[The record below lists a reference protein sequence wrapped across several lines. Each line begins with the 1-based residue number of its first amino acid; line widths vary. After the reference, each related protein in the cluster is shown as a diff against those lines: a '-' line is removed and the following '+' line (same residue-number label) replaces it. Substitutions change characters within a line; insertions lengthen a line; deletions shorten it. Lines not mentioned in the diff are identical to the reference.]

1 MSKPPSASRP
11 PRPLSRAF
19 QYFAHTGSL
28 SGVLLLACAAV
39 ALLWANSP
47 FAESYFGLLEQR
59 LAVGPEA
66 HPLSLTVLEWLNDGL
81 MAVFFLLV
89 GLEIKR
95 EFLVGELASPRQA
108 SLPIAAAIGG
118 MLVPALLYWLVNP
131 RGPAAHGWA
140 IPMATDIAF
149 ALGVLTLL
157 GSRIPPGLKVFLTAL
172 AIVDDMGAVV
182 VIALFY
188 SGTPVLLPTLVAA
201 GAVALLVL
209 LNKSGVRPVT
219 PYLVIGALLWL
230 ALHEA
235 GMHATIAGVLLAMTI
250 PSRTRINALE
260 FSTHARG
267 LLDEFDKA
275 ETGDLLVLTS
285 KGQQEALHALEKASE
300 QVQAPLI
307 RLEHG
312 LQPLVQYGIMPAFAL
327 ANAGVRLTGEG
338 DGALL
343 TPVTAGVMLGLVV
356 GKPLGIVVFSWIAVR
371 LRLATLP
378 SATSWRFLH
387 GAAWI
392 GGIGFTMS
400 LFIAA
405 LAFDGPMLVPAKIG
419 ILAGSALAGLVGI
432 GLLLHECR
440 RQAAPGS
447 LDLEPEA
454 T

>member
-1 MSKPPSASRP
+1 MNQRISSPRA

-28 SGVLLLACAAV
+28 SGILLLVCAAL
-39 ALLWANSP
+39 ALVWANSP
-47 FAESYFGLLEQR
+47 FADTYFGLLEQR
-59 LAVGPEA
+59 IAVGPEA

-95 EFLVGELASPRQA
+95 EFLVGELASPRHA
-108 SLPIAAAIGG
+108 TLPIAAAIGG
-118 MLVPALLYWLVNP
+118 MVVPALVYWMVNP

-149 ALGVLTLL
+149 ALGVLTIL
-157 GSRIPPGLKVFLTAL
+157 GRGIPSGLKVFLTAL

-188 SGTPVLLPTLVAA
+188 SGTPAILPLLAAVAA
-201 GAVALLVL
+201 VAVLIAM
-209 LNKSGVRPVT
+209 NKGGVRPVT
-219 PYLVIGALLWL
+219 PYLVVGALLWI

-250 PSRTRINALE
+250 PSRTRINAQE
-260 FSTHARG
+260 FSTHARS
-267 LLDEFDKA
+267 LITEFDKA

-285 KGQQEALHALEKASE
+285 KGQQEALHTLEKATE

-327 ANAGVRLTGEG
+327 ANAGVRLTGEVAG
-338 DGALL
+338 PLL
-343 TPVTAGVMLGLVV
+343 TPVTAGIVLGLVA
-356 GKPLGIVVFSWIAVR
+356 GKPLGIVLFSWLAVR
-371 LRLATLP
+371 LRLAALP
-378 SATSWRFLH
+378 AATSWGFLH

-405 LAFDGPMLVPAKIG
+405 LAFNGAMLAPAKVG
-419 ILAGSALAGLVGI
+419 ILAGSALAGMIGI
-432 GLLLHECR
+432 GVLLRER
-440 RQAAPGS
+440 RRMAAAGNAI
-447 LDLEPEA
+447 EA
-454 T
+454 D

>member
-1 MSKPPSASRP
+1 MSKPPSAPRP
-11 PRPLSRAF
+11 ARPLSRAF

-28 SGVLLLACAAV
+28 SGVMLLVSAAV

-47 FAESYFGLLEQR
+47 FAETYFGLLEQR
-59 LAVGPEA
+59 IDVGPAA

-108 SLPIAAAIGG
+108 TLPIAAALGG
-118 MLVPALLYWLVNP
+118 MVVPALLYWLVNP
-131 RGPAAHGWA
+131 RGAAAHGWA

-188 SGTPVLLPTLVAA
+188 SGTPLLLPLLVAA
-201 GAVALLVL
+201 GSVAVLII

-219 PYLVIGALLWL
+219 PYLAVGALLWV

-267 LLDEFDKA
+267 FLDEFDKA

-327 ANAGVRLTGEG
+327 ANAGVRLTGAG

-343 TPVTAGVMLGLVV
+343 TPVTAGVVLGLFV
-356 GKPLGIVVFSWIAVR
+356 GKPLGIVLFSWLAVQ
-371 LRLATLP
+371 LRLARLP
-378 SATSWRFLH
+378 SGTSWGFLH

-405 LAFDGPMLVPAKIG
+405 LAFQGAMLVPAKIG

-432 GLLLHECR
+432 GVLLRECR
-440 RQAAPGS
+440 RQVAAEDPAENAG
-447 LDLEPEA
+447 
-454 T
+454 